1 MIHYE
6 IKVNEMP
13 NHTKPQNDLSR
24 EKLKNSVKILNI
36 SEVARR
42 MGISRT
48 FVSLVVNG
56 HKTSRPVA
64 KYIEG
69 LLGVEPGSLFPY
81 VLTNRRGEFLGK
93 DGTGNP

>member
-13 NHTKPQNDLSR
+13 NHTKSQNSLSSSGM
-24 EKLKNSVKILNI
+24 KKSIKILNLA
-36 SEVARR
+36 EVARR

-69 LLGVEPGSLFPY
+69 LLGAEPGSLFPY
-81 VLTNRRGEFLGK
+81 VLTKRGK
-93 DGTGNP
+93 